1 MPEIE
6 VIYLTMVIQ
15 SIRTLEENKRVGIVV
30 AAHGNSTATS
40 MVEVATELLGST
52 PIIAIDVPL
61 TVSPVEIVDRLI
73 QGIKKVDEGEG
84 VLMLVDMGSLA
95 MLESKLE
102 QKTGTKIK
110 TISNV
115 TTSMVLDTV
124 RKVNYLDLNL
134 YAIFDSVQKRL
145 YGIYR

>member
-102 QKTGTKIK
+102 QKQG
-110 TISNV
+110 
-115 TTSMVLDTV
+115 L
-124 RKVNYLDLNL
+124 
-134 YAIFDSVQKRL
+134 RL
-145 YGIYR
+145 KQSAT